1 MLGAMADRWKTLVDE
16 RYPAERSLLL
26 RYHRV
31 LERLDS
37 RIEIPLPELEACSI
51 TEGATISF
59 LAEHRGVE
67 IQVCDESSLM
77 TTGTYKDLDACLTTA
92 IARRA
97 GIAQVVV
104 SSGGNLGCALS
115 AYGERAG
122 LRSFF
127 FHPRTTLY
135 KLDAA
140 SFAWGG
146 ARLICA
152 DLPER
157 QVKSLA
163 LAFARRHG
171 LSHVPDVRWRLA
183 ASAVRALFLLEQ
195 MAGPGGRVDAIAQA
209 VCAGYGPVGI
219 YGCWSMLAR
228 EGLLSP
234 DRAPRFFG
242 FQQEANA
249 PMARAFHA
257 GDRELDDRH
266 VQPRPEEYIEPG
278 LYNASPRG
286 TYPLLYDLV
295 TRHGGDVGAISAADY
310 AAHRDRL
317 IEWFRGAGHELTR
330 APGRGD
336 EILEKAGLLAGVG
349 ILKAIEAGQLRPGE
363 RVLWLLTG
371 GFRKVRTAAPPVPDA
386 EVDASLPE
394 QAWVEEL
401 GRRFG
406 LSPIQRAVLDA
417 MDAAVPASRCLIP
430 AGSGPCAR

>member
-1 MLGAMADRWKTLVDE
+1 
-16 RYPAERSLLL
+16 
-26 RYHRV
+26 
-31 LERLDS
+31 
-37 RIEIPLPELEACSI
+37 
-51 TEGATISF
+51 
-59 LAEHRGVE
+59 
-67 IQVCDESSLM
+67 
-77 TTGTYKDLDACLTTA
+77 
-92 IARRA
+92 
-97 GIAQVVV
+97 
-104 SSGGNLGCALS
+104 
-115 AYGERAG
+115 
-122 LRSFF
+122 
-127 FHPRTTLY
+127 
-135 KLDAA
+135 
-140 SFAWGG
+140 
-146 ARLICA
+146 
-152 DLPER
+152 
-157 QVKSLA
+157 
-163 LAFARRHG
+163 
-171 LSHVPDVRWRLA
+171 
-183 ASAVRALFLLEQ
+183 
-195 MAGPGGRVDAIAQA
+195 
-209 VCAGYGPVGI
+209 
-219 YGCWSMLAR
+219 
-228 EGLLSP
+228 
-234 DRAPRFFG
+234 
-242 FQQEANA
+242 
-249 PMARAFHA
+249 MARAFHA

-330 APGRGD
+330 APGRCD